1 MKEQKKYSREYKEE
15 ALKLVEEKGCKNAS
29 EELEIPYNTLYG
41 WVKAARNGELHLEHR
56 SESNSTKLE
65 DEIQQL
71 RKANKE
77 LAKQN
82 KQLQEENEFLAEAT
96 AFFAA
101 SRQRSAK
108 KKE

>member
-15 ALKLVEEKGCKNAS
+15 ALKLVEENGCKNAS
-29 EELEIPYNTLYG
+29 EELGISYNTLYG

-56 SESNSTKLE
+56 SERNSQKIE

-101 SRQRSAK
+101 SRQKSAK
-108 KKE
+108 RKE

>member
-1 MKEQKKYSREYKEE
+1 MKEQKKYSTEYKEE

-29 EELEIPYNTLYG
+29 EELGISYNTLYG

-56 SESNSTKLE
+56 SESNSSKLE

-77 LAKQN
+77 LIKQN
-82 KQLQEENEFLAEAT
+82 KQLQEENEFFAEAT

-101 SRQRSAK
+101 SRRKSAK
-108 KKE
+108 RKE